1 MPRLHT
7 STREHATDA
16 APVDLTS
23 EIQAALAALADVEAR
38 FEADQA
44 QVEQLTGP
52 VAWKARLRAGVEAR
66 RLRSREPLVQ
76 RLAALHREITSALML
91 KRLPLHRED
100 RNA

>member
-1 MPRLHT
+1 MPGLHT

-16 APVDLTS
+16 DPVDLTS

-52 VAWKARLRAGVEAR
+52 WLGRRGCRREWKPGACAPVNPWSSGLRLFTG
-66 RLRSREPLVQ
+66 RSHQL
-76 RLAALHREITSALML
+76 
-91 KRLPLHRED
+91 
-100 RNA
+100 